1 MLHTYLLNLKANNLQ
16 NEYYWNKILFKA
28 GFSIPDNSLLVY
40 SLLVILNIYVV
51 FIQRWSEQ
59 FSLAA
64 N

>member
-1 MLHTYLLNLKANNLQ
+1 MLHTYLLNLKANHFQ

-28 GFSIPDNSLLVY
+28 GFSILDNSLLVY
-40 SLLVILNIYVV
+40 SLLVILNTYVV